1 MKSYREELW
10 FHTQSRREYVNITSQ
25 VERVVQHSGIQEGL
39 VLVNAMHI
47 TASVYVNDDE
57 AGLLQDYERFLEQ
70 LVPHAADYNIISRA
84 KSKGPSG
91 NIRYNWPR
99 RFWSESRSEE
109 RAYREYGS
117 DERRRRSPK
126 APRPYGEAHL
136 WTVASWLPRAHRP
149 AILPRRA
156 SPRSQIWASQLYRVF
171 PDGPLH
177 SFFRFF
183 LCSSSHTTVD
193 RCLGDGFCDFRYDLF
208 VKHAGENIFLAQC

>member
-70 LVPHAADYNIISRA
+70 LVPHAADYNIISWA
-84 KSKGPSG
+84 KSKDPSG
-91 NIRYNWPR
+91 NTRYNWPR

-109 RAYREYGS
+109 CAYREYGS

-136 WTVASWLPRAHRP
+136 WTGASLLPRSHSP
-149 AILPRRA
+149 AMLSRRA
-156 SPRSQIWASQLYRVF
+156 LPRSQIWASQLYRVF
-171 PDGPLH
+171 PDRP
-177 SFFRFF
+177 
-183 LCSSSHTTVD
+183 
-193 RCLGDGFCDFRYDLF
+193 
-208 VKHAGENIFLAQC
+208 